1 LSLGTSL
8 AKDATMVRGSAW
20 GVFGLGAIVSSTWVA
35 CIDKGQSPVSDAG
48 PEPAVLDASPPPPP
62 SDASRDATT
71 LVPESGTDAST
82 DVTPPPVL
90 HEVGGHVS
98 YGGDVA
104 GATVSLLAPYA
115 ATTTT
120 NATGNFVFF
129 LPEGRTAIL
138 KVTPP
143 AGSDALPM
151 IRAMVIKANLRPR
164 EYYLVGRDERLA
176 AQALGI
182 TLDSSKAIVEVDF
195 RNATRGGYSAQLKSG
210 TSTIV
215 PGFGV
220 ALDGDGMPVAST
232 STVTGG
238 QGSTLFLGNLTP
250 ATFSVT
256 PSSPADAGAACLPCD
271 APELPM
277 EANVVTW
284 VDFECG
290 VAKCE

>member
-1 LSLGTSL
+1 
-8 AKDATMVRGSAW
+8 MVRGRAW
-20 GVFGLGAIVSSTWVA
+20 GVLGIGAIAASTWVA
-35 CIDKGQSPVSDAG
+35 CIDKGQSPVTDTDAG
-48 PEPAVLDASPPPPP
+48 PDPAVLDASQPP
-62 SDASRDATT
+62 SQTDASRDATP
-71 LVPESGTDAST
+71 LVPESGADASV
-82 DVTPPPVL
+82 DVSPPPTL
-90 HEVGGHVS
+90 HRVGGHVS

-104 GATVSLLAPYA
+104 GATVTLLAPYA

-120 NATGNFVFF
+120 NTMGGFDFF
-129 LPEGRTAIL
+129 LPEGRTAIV

-151 IRAMVIKANLRPR
+151 IRAMVIKPNLRPR

-176 AQALGI
+176 AQALGL
-182 TLDSSKAIVEVDF
+182 TLDPTKAIVEVDF

-210 TSTIV
+210 TSTIA

-220 ALDGDGMPVAST
+220 ALNENGMPVMST

-238 QGSTLFLGNLTP
+238 QGSTLFLGNFTP

-256 PSSPADAGAACLPCD
+256 PGSPADAGVACRPCD

-290 VAKCE
+290 AANCE

>member
-1 LSLGTSL
+1 
-8 AKDATMVRGSAW
+8 MVRGKAW
-20 GVFGLGAIVSSTWVA
+20 GVLGLGALASATWVA
-35 CIDKGQSPVSDAG
+35 CIDKAQDPVVDGGSQ
-48 PEPAVLDASPPPPP
+48 PAERDASLSPPTT
-62 SDASRDATT
+62 DASNDAAS
-71 LVPESGTDAST
+71 LVPESGVDASN
-82 DVTPPPVL
+82 DVAPPPTL
-90 HEVGGHVS
+90 HRVGGHVS
-98 YGGDVA
+98 YGNDVA
-104 GATVSLLAPYA
+104 GATVTLLAPYA

-120 NATGNFVFF
+120 DATGNFQFF
-129 LPEGRTAIL
+129 LPEGRTAIV

-143 AGSDALPM
+143 ATSDALPM
-151 IRAMVIKANLRPR
+151 FRAIIVKPNLRPR

-176 AQALGI
+176 AQALGL
-182 TLDSSKAIVEVDF
+182 TLDTSKAIVEIDF

-210 TSTIV
+210 ANTIV

-220 ALDGDGMPVAST
+220 AVDGNGMPVAST

-250 ATFSVT
+250 ATFSAT
-256 PSSPADAGAACLPCD
+256 PSTPADAGAACRPCD

-290 VAKCE
+290 AANCE